1 MKNLIELSHTE
12 LILSFAAS
20 CIEGV
25 ARKLGIPYQEVFARM
40 KRVGMIEN
48 YILPYYDTLHTES
61 REHWIQWREHATYN
75 MVECLITWEA
85 KR

>member
-25 ARKLGIPYQEVFARM
+25 ARKLGIPYKEVFARM

-61 REHWIQWREHATYN
+61 REHVTDN